1 MKKIMLIL
9 ALSAILLS
17 SCFIPDNYEAEV
29 WVHQDGSYEFFY
41 NGELV
46 YAPAVEKVLNGE
58 FGDKDLDEMLK
69 ISDDLSKSEGFMEAE
84 YLKGGR
90 IRVDVIM
97 PMLEGEDYSFMSE
110 DLAIFTFKHNEKG
123 HLVIKGLDLEN
134 EDLSTLRSF
143 NIDMNGSLTVIA
155 DKGVKVASNNATK
168 KVKDKK
174 KGTSY
179 IWKLDINSEQPVM
192 VVK

>member
-1 MKKIMLIL
+1 MKKAILSL
-9 ALSAILLS
+9 ALAAFLLS

-41 NGELV
+41 VGELD
-46 YAPAVEKVLNGE
+46 YAPAVEKATKGE
-58 FGDKDLDEMLK
+58 FDDKDLDDMLK
-69 ISDDLSKSEGFMEAE
+69 ISDDLSKTEGFMEAE
-84 YLKGGR
+84 YIKDGR
-90 IRVDVIM
+90 FLVDMIRSM
-97 PMLEGEDYSFMSE
+97 EAGEDYAFLSD

-123 HLVIKGLDLEN
+123 QLVIKGLDLEN
-134 EDLSTLRSF
+134 EDLSTLKSF
-143 NIDMNGSLTVIA
+143 NIDMNGTLTVIA
-155 DKGVKVASNNATK
+155 DKGVKVASNNASK

-179 IWKLDINSEQPVM
+179 IWKLDIDSEQPIM